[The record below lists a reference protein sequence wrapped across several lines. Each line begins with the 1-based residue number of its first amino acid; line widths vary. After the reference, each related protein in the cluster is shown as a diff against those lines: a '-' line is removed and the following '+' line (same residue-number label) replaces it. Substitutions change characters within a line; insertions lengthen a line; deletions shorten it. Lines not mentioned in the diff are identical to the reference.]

1 MARESEFLALDDGA
15 LRAVIGPNSRHVAL
29 IEDAFKVLI
38 EVPGGGVSINGGT
51 RDRANARQVIEG
63 LVARVE
69 KGAEVNEA
77 DVRAGI
83 GAARTGVTGGGRRV
97 DPQSLTFGA
106 LPVGRRGAIV
116 PKTDAQARYLD
127 ALANHELTF
136 GVGPAGT
143 GKTFLAAAYGA
154 SLLRRGQVDRL
165 VITRPA
171 VEAGEKLGFL
181 PGDLNEKV
189 DPYLAPIWEA
199 LNDILGAED
208 VQRRRDKGEIEAAP
222 IAFMRGRTLSH
233 AFIIVDEAQNTS
245 RLQMKMVLTRLGEG
259 ARMVVTG
266 DPSQI
271 DLLNPRDSGLAHA
284 LRILREVKGVGVQE
298 FAAEDVVRHAMV
310 ERIVRA
316 YDADAARGRP
326 APDLEDPAAA

>member
-1 MARESEFLALDDGA
+1 MARESEFMALDDGA
-15 LRAVIGPNSRHVAL
+15 LRAVIGPQSRHIAL
-29 IEDAFKVLI
+29 IEDAFKVLV
-38 EVPGGGVSINGGT
+38 ETPGGGISINGGA
-51 RDRANARQVIEG
+51 RDRANAKKVVEALTRR
-63 LVARVE
+63 AE
-69 KGAEVNEA
+69 KGATVTES
-77 DVRAGI
+77 DVRTALGTV
-83 GAARTGVTGGGRRV
+83 RGGGPSS
-97 DPQSLTFGA
+97 DPMA
-106 LPVGRRGAIV
+106 LPVGKRGAIV
-116 PKTDAQARYLD
+116 PKTNAQARYLET
-127 ALANHELTF
+127 LARCELSF

-233 AFIIVDEAQNTS
+233 AFVIVDEAQNTS

-284 LRILREVKGVGVQE
+284 LRILRDVKGVGVLE
-298 FAAEDVVRHAMV
+298 FEAQDVVRHAMV

-316 YDADAARGRP
+316 YDADAAGNRP
-326 APDLEDPAAA
+326 TPDLEDPAR

>member
-1 MARESEFLALDDGA
+1 MARESEFLALGDDA
-15 LRAVIGPNSRHVAL
+15 LRAVIGPSSRHVAL
-29 IEDAFKVLI
+29 IEDVFKVLV
-38 EVPGGGVSINGGT
+38 ETPGGGVSINGAS
-51 RDRANARQVIEG
+51 RDRAQAKRVIQTLAQRAET
-63 LVARVE
+63 
-69 KGAEVNEA
+69 GAEITEA
-77 DVRAGI
+77 DVRTAV
-83 GAARTGVTGGGRRV
+83 GAAMSQPRPGQGSSAPAKGAAEAA
-97 DPQSLTFGA
+97 A
-106 LPVGRRGAIV
+106 LPVGRRGAIA
-116 PKTDAQARYLD
+116 PKTAAQARYLQM
-127 ALANHELTF
+127 LGRCELTF

-199 LNDILGAED
+199 LNDILGVDD
-208 VQRRRDKGEIEAAP
+208 VRRRREKGEIEAAP

-233 AFIIVDEAQNTS
+233 AFVIVDEAQNLT

-271 DLLNPRDSGLAHA
+271 DLLNPRDSGLRHA
-284 LRILREVKGVGVQE
+284 LRILETVEGVGVQA
-298 FAAEDVVRHAMV
+298 FKAEDVVRHALV

-316 YDADAARGRP
+316 YDADASSYRAAPELDAP
-326 APDLEDPAAA
+326 A